1 MKTFAALLT
10 LTLVLTPF
18 AFGSPSY
25 YTNSAAFNTVSQIS
39 VTEDFESIFPRNE
52 ARASF
57 DSQGITYAGV
67 GVTNVWVA
75 GLPVIY
81 TNFGVIP
88 LTSTVLTATGP
99 ENFTVSVIP
108 LAPVTAIGFDTYLN
122 SYGPATIKVFG
133 AGDAEL
139 GTFILS
145 QDPAVVGFFGVTSS
159 DPITKI
165 QWTTT
170 GGEKINTGIDN
181 VQVGTYVP
189 APGALLLGSMG
200 MGLVGWLRQRR
211 SL

>member
-1 MKTFAALLT
+1 MKTFATLLT
-10 LTLVLTPF
+10 LILVLTPV
-18 AFGSPSY
+18 AFGSPTY
-25 YTNSAAFNTVSQIS
+25 YTNSAVFNTFSQIT
-39 VTEDFESIFPRNE
+39 VTEDFESISPRNT
-52 ARASF
+52 ALASF
-57 DSQGITYAGV
+57 SSQGITYAGV
-67 GVTNVWVA
+67 GGTNVWVA
-75 GLPVIY
+75 GLPIIY

-108 LAPVTAIGFDTYLN
+108 LSPVTAIGFDTYLN

-139 GTFILS
+139 GTYILS
-145 QDPAVVGFFGVTSS
+145 QDPTIVGFFGVTSS

-170 GGEKINTGIDN
+170 GGERINTGIDN

-189 APGALLLGSMG
+189 TPGALLLGSMG

>member
-10 LTLVLTPF
+10 LTLVLTPI

-25 YTNSAAFNTVSQIS
+25 YTNSASFNAVSQIV
-39 VTEDFESIFPRNE
+39 VTEDFESVFPRNE
-52 ARASF
+52 AQASF
-57 DSQGITYAGV
+57 TSQGITYAGV
-67 GVTNVWVA
+67 GGTNVWVA
-75 GLPVIY
+75 GLPIIY

-108 LAPVTAIGFDTYLN
+108 LSPVTAIGFDTYLN
-122 SYGPATIKVFG
+122 RYGPATIKVFG

-145 QDPAVVGFFGVTSS
+145 QVPTIVGFFGVTSS

-170 GGEKINTGIDN
+170 GGETINTGIDN
-181 VQVGTYVP
+181 VLVGTVVP